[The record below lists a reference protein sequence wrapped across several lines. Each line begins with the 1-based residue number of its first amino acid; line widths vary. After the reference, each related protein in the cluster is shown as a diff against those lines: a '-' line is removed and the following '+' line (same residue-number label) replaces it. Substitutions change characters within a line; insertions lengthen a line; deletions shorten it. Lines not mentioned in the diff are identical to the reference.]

1 MGARTTV
8 RRPQERAEG
17 EEEHSPTPVLHHS
30 IGYSADDGADDAAGH
45 SAGHSAEVGRRGEDL
60 VARYL
65 EDAGWQVLERNWR
78 PTTGRRGELDVIALD
93 PGPAS
98 GQEQAA
104 QGRGDAARQRPVLVV
119 VEVKTRTS
127 LGRGCP
133 AEAVG
138 ARKIARI
145 RSLAALWV
153 ATHRVVHGGTRIDVV
168 SVLLR
173 SRRPALLRH
182 HRGVAL

>member
-1 MGARTTV
+1 M
-8 RRPQERAEG
+8 
-17 EEEHSPTPVLHHS
+17 
-30 IGYSADDGADDAAGH
+30 
-45 SAGHSAEVGRRGEDL
+45 GRRGEDL

-78 PTTGRRGELDVIALD
+78 PTTSRRGELDVIALD
-93 PGPAS
+93 PGTGA
-98 GQEQAA
+98 GREQAA
-104 QGRGDAARQRPVLVV
+104 QGGSDTARQRPVLVV
-119 VEVKTRTS
+119 IEVKTRTS
-127 LGRGCP
+127 LSRGCP

-145 RSLAALWV
+145 RSLAALWA

-173 SRRPALLRH
+173 SRQPAVLRH
-182 HRGVAL
+182 HRGVVL